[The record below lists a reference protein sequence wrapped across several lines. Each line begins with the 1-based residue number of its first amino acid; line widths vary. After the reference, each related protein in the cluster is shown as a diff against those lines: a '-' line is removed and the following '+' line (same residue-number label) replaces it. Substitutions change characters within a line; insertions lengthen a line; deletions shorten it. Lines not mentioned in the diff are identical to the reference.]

1 MQDAPQSPSP
11 QSRDV
16 AQPQSRDVA
25 QGWKQASWWEDQ
37 KWKDPQSQKSD
48 WSQGYSSGSSEWQEH
63 SKSESVGWHNAVP
76 RDSPALEAGSVGQQ
90 LQQWWNVTG
99 GVHSPPREA
108 YPGATP
114 RQAIGKGPAEGW
126 TKGGK
131 FDKDGGLSQSQ
142 NELPPQSRNNKG
154 SGKDDQKAQGKQ
166 TKGVHMKASQI
177 PAVAEPSVAAGSAS
191 SGSKFRSLNKQFFD
205 DFTDFTSTWEQ
216 HNAAAKFFRQQ
227 LVFCNEVRREFR
239 GDWPIKVG
247 HIVHE
252 DKSPNF
258 TIDYDQMKPWYWF
271 ELVAQLDETSRETV
285 LGECGE
291 IQFCAFE
298 FRDWKVATGLAVWDF
313 VIHRTDGTGI
323 CLHPEW
329 KKNRIPCREW
339 SPQSWEPPETEEVN
353 GRRRFKDYRVNLGKF
368 ELKFESTRRTPKPA
382 AVAEATAAVA
392 EAAAAVSEA
401 VAAVA
406 EPTIPP
412 PKPAAVAE
420 ATAAVAQAAAAVSEA
435 VAAVA
440 EPTLSSFHSLD

>member
-1 MQDAPQSPSP
+1 
-11 QSRDV
+11 
-16 AQPQSRDVA
+16 
-25 QGWKQASWWEDQ
+25 
-37 KWKDPQSQKSD
+37 
-48 WSQGYSSGSSEWQEH
+48 
-63 SKSESVGWHNAVP
+63 
-76 RDSPALEAGSVGQQ
+76 
-90 LQQWWNVTG
+90 
-99 GVHSPPREA
+99 
-108 YPGATP
+108 
-114 RQAIGKGPAEGW
+114 
-126 TKGGK
+126 
-131 FDKDGGLSQSQ
+131 
-142 NELPPQSRNNKG
+142 
-154 SGKDDQKAQGKQ
+154 
-166 TKGVHMKASQI
+166 MKASQI
-177 PAVAEPSVAAGSAS
+177 PAVAEPSVAAVIAS
-191 SGSKFRSLNKQFFD
+191 SGSRFRCLNKQFFD
-205 DFTDFTSTWEQ
+205 DFTAFTSTWEQ

-227 LVFCNEVRREFR
+227 LVEDNEVRMEFW
-239 GDWPIKVG
+239 GDWPRRVG

-252 DKSPNF
+252 NKSPNF

-291 IQFCAFE
+291 IAFCAFE

-329 KKNRIPCREW
+329 KKNKIPCREW
-339 SPQSWEPPETEEVN
+339 SPQVWEPLEPEEVI
-353 GRRRFKDYRVNLGKF
+353 GVRRFKNYRSNLGTFK
-368 ELKFESTRRTPKPA
+368 LKFESTRRTPKPA

-440 EPTLSSFHSLD
+440 EPTISSFHVLD